1 MIHVMASNETTTP
14 ATLWLALIGAALLVG
29 AAVGWALAQRR
40 RAQEAVERSRLL
52 QSVAQLEGRLRE
64 AESTRERAEDEL
76 GWQRRQNG
84 ELEKQIGPLREAF
97 RDLSDQMVKAEARR
111 VRSETEL
118 GEKVSRMATD
128 FAQASGSVRKE
139 ARALTAALGRTEKR
153 GTWGEMQLRTLVE
166 ASGMLPHV
174 HFVEQD
180 HSTDDSGKALRPD
193 MIVDLAGGRRIVVD
207 SKVPLD
213 AFLRLAAD
221 DEPATPETGA
231 GDALDEHGR
240 LVHQHIQNLSTKEY
254 WRRYDSPAFVILFLP
269 SESLLSTALE
279 ARPDLIQ
286 VGLDRKVLL
295 ATPTTLLA
303 MLHTVT
309 HSWHQVEVAAQARRI
324 HEAGAELYER
334 LIGLATRLDKVGRS
348 LNRTVDDYNALIGS
362 VERRVLVSARRMHEM
377 GVSHDELPTVSRV
390 ADTPRLLA
398 SADWDALEDP
408 QTPSPDTPARHRSSG
423 AA

>member
-1 MIHVMASNETTTP
+1 MIHVLASDPVTP
-14 ATLWLALIGAALLVG
+14 TLLWLALIGASLLVG
-29 AAVGWALAQRR
+29 VTVGRWTAERGKA
-40 RAQEAVERSRLL
+40 EERSRLL
-52 QSVAQLEGRLRE
+52 QTVAQLEGRLRE

-76 GWQRRQNG
+76 SWQRRHNG
-84 ELEKQIGPLREAF
+84 ELEKQVEPLREAF
-97 RDLSDQMVKAEARR
+97 RGLSEQMTLAESRR

-128 FAQASGSVRKE
+128 FAHASSSVRKE

-221 DEPATPETGA
+221 DDPESPGT

-240 LVHQHIQNLSTKEY
+240 LVHQHIQTLSTKEY
-254 WRRYDSPAFVILFLP
+254 WRRYDSPEFVILFLP

-324 HEAGAELYER
+324 HEAGGELYAR
-334 LIGLATRLDKVGRS
+334 LVGLATRLDKVGRS
-348 LNRTVDDYNALIGS
+348 LNRTVDDYNALVGS
-362 VERRVLVSARRMHEM
+362 VEKRVLVSARRMHEM
-377 GVSHDELPTVSRV
+377 GISQDEVPAVPTVT
-390 ADTPRLLA
+390 DTPRLLE
-398 SADWDALEDP
+398 SPGWDALADP
-408 QTPSPDTPARHRSSG
+408 QTPSPDTSATRRASG